1 MNEGNLI
8 SFKVFV
14 DSKGNLMTEY
24 SKLPIE
30 KVSQVF
36 DSSDTPFVQKI
47 LRELEPKLETLH
59 SNLESELNALT

>member
-1 MNEGNLI
+1 MSEGNVI

-24 SKLPIE
+24 SKLPIDT
-30 KVSQVF
+30 VSEVF

-47 LRELEPKLETLH
+47 LRELEPRLETLH
-59 SNLESELNALT
+59 SKLENELNALT

>member
-1 MNEGNLI
+1 MSEGNVI

-24 SKLPIE
+24 SKLPID

-36 DSSDTPFVQKI
+36 DSSDTLFVQKI
-47 LRELEPKLETLH
+47 LRELEPRLETLH
-59 SNLESELNALT
+59 SKLENELNALT

>member
-30 KVSQVF
+30 KVSEVF

>member
-1 MNEGNLI
+1 MSEGNVI

-24 SKLPIE
+24 SKLPID
-30 KVSQVF
+30 KVSEVF

-47 LRELEPKLETLH
+47 LRELEPRLETLH
-59 SNLESELNALT
+59 SKLENELNALT

>member
-1 MNEGNLI
+1 MSEGNVI

-47 LRELEPKLETLH
+47 IRELEPKLETLH